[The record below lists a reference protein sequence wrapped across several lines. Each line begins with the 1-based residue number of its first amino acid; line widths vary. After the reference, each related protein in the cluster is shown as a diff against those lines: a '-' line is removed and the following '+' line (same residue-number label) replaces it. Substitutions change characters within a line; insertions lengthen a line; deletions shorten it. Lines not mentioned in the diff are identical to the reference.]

1 MFAVGLLIAFGPI
14 TAFTTLSLV
23 VGLTVRRA
31 QRD

>member
-1 MFAVGLLIAFGPI
+1 MFVLGLLIAFGPI

-23 VGLTVRRA
+23 VALAVTRA